1 MDKTWYV
8 YILQC
13 ADGTL
18 YTGITT
24 DVDRRLNEHN
34 SGKGAKYTRT
44 RLPVMIV
51 AVSEAGSRSE
61 ASKEEYRIKQLTKKE
76 KIKEPIR
83 KVDPDCK
90 NTQIIFLENSNN
102 KLSEQLIRKYI
113 QNILLGETTNLNK
126 PYGKGD
132 VKDMLLDEEGWVTDP
147 NDRQKIKKR

>member
-1 MDKTWYV
+1 MKNWYV

-24 DVDRRLNEHN
+24 DVNRRLNEHN

-61 ASKEEYRIKQLTKKE
+61 ASKEEYRIKQLTREQKLKL
-76 KIKEPIR
+76 IK
-83 KVDPDCK
+83 
-90 NTQIIFLENSNN
+90 
-102 KLSEQLIRKYI
+102 
-113 QNILLGETTNLNK
+113 
-126 PYGKGD
+126 
-132 VKDMLLDEEGWVTDP
+132 
-147 NDRQKIKKR
+147 

>member
-1 MDKTWYV
+1 MWYV

-24 DVDRRLNEHN
+24 DVNRRLNEHN

-61 ASKEEYRIKQLTKKE
+61 ASKEEYRIKQLTREQKLKL
-76 KIKEPIR
+76 IK
-83 KVDPDCK
+83 
-90 NTQIIFLENSNN
+90 
-102 KLSEQLIRKYI
+102 
-113 QNILLGETTNLNK
+113 
-126 PYGKGD
+126 
-132 VKDMLLDEEGWVTDP
+132 
-147 NDRQKIKKR
+147 